1 MLYRQACQTFS
12 DDIDCNEKN
21 LKKVS
26 SKHFSNETFR
36 KGLLDRF
43 SKGKFA
49 NNEDGLPRFCKL
61 SIKKYATPKKKY
73 ARDNQMP
80 FLTKRLSIAIKTR
93 SRLCSNHLK
102 NRNEENRTFNVK

>member
-1 MLYRQACQTFS
+1 MCYTDRLVTQAC
-12 DDIDCNEKN
+12 DCNEKN

-61 SIKKYATPKKKY
+61 SI
-73 ARDNQMP
+73 
-80 FLTKRLSIAIKTR
+80 
-93 SRLCSNHLK
+93 
-102 NRNEENRTFNVK
+102 NV